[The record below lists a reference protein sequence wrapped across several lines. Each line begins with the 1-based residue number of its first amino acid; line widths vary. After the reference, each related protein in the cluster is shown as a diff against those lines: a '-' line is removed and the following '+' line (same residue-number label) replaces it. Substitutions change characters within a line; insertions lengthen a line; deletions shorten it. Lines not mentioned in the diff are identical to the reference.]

1 MVWRAMVGWCPKDAN
16 IFLGVIPSSLFRFFK
31 FVQIYIYI
39 IYKYIYI
46 LYIYYIYIIYICIY
60 IYLVWYIYII
70 IWIRGCCSEICF
82 FVSSV
87 PKVPLFWAWHQS
99 IETLTKYR
107 GFRELSWSYPKSS
120 KIIQVLRPWLSI
132 ETNYHLVMTNSLPWF
147 FRWPI
152 EIDGLP
158 IKNGGSFHGKLL
170 VITRW

>member
-39 IYKYIYI
+39 YIYYINIYIYI
-46 LYIYYIYIIYICIY
+46 LYIIY
-60 IYLVWYIYII
+60 IYVYIFIQYDIYIYII

-99 IETLTKYR
+99 IELTKYR

-147 FRWPI
+147 F
-152 EIDGLP
+152 DGP
-158 IKNGGSFHGKLL
+158 
-170 VITRW
+170 